1 MKDNDLD
8 FDGALK
14 CVKIRQDN
22 INYQKCGDPYEKE
35 YKTIQFALALAKEIR
50 AGTVT
55 DEMDAQGHY
64 DAMLAKSHIEVYKA
78 MTVELMKKV
87 KEDMG

>member
-1 MKDNDLD
+1 MKDKDYD
-8 FDGALK
+8 FDGAK
-14 CVKIRQDN
+14 TAFDN
-22 INYQKCGDPYEKE
+22 WQSNYDAFELLETFEDEFK
-35 YKTIQFALALAKEIR
+35 FALALAKEIQ

-78 MTVELMKKV
+78 MTQELMKKV
-87 KEDMG
+87 KEDLG